1 MSSHRWLK
9 IRGIDAEDRHRRGV
23 CLCDYHQYPAE
34 KGGGEMENYQ
44 TPEMEVV
51 LFDAE
56 DVIATSGPGYEVD
69 DAED

>member
-1 MSSHRWLK
+1 
-9 IRGIDAEDRHRRGV
+9 
-23 CLCDYHQYPAE
+23 
-34 KGGGEMENYQ
+34 MENYQ